1 MQASLS
7 LAIDPSYREL
17 MAVNL
22 AAFLGVSILVIVTP
36 GQDTALTIRNTLVGG
51 RRSGIL
57 TAAGVASGQFIW
69 TVATSAGLAA
79 LIVASEPVF
88 TALKLAG
95 AAYLIFL
102 GAQALYAALRPRG
115 ADSNANV
122 VLAHRLDR
130 IAAYRQ
136 GVLSNLGNPKMA
148 VFFSSLL
155 SQFIAPGHASFET
168 LLMLGIIFNAM
179 TLAWL
184 TGYALVVAR
193 VGDGPR
199 RDRVRR
205 SMEAVTGLALVG
217 LRLRL
222 ATERR

>member
-1 MQASLS
+1 MT
-7 LAIDPSYREL
+7 
-17 MAVNL
+17 VNL
-22 AAFLGVSILVIVTP
+22 AAFVGVSILVIITP

-51 RRSGIL
+51 RGSGVS

-79 LIVASEPVF
+79 LLVASEPVF
-88 TALKLAG
+88 TALKFAG

-102 GAQALYAALRPRG
+102 GGQALYAALRTRG
-115 ADSNANV
+115 GDAKAKV
-122 VLAHRLDR
+122 MLPHGLGR

-155 SQFIAPGHASFET
+155 PQFISPGHASFGT
-168 LLMLGIIFNAM
+168 LLMLGLLFNAM
-179 TLAWL
+179 TLTWL
-184 TGYALVVAR
+184 TGYAVLVAR
-193 VGDGPR
+193 VGDVVR

-205 SMEAVTGLALVG
+205 SMEAVTGLVLVG
-217 LRLRL
+217 LGLRL

>member
-1 MQASLS
+1 MT
-7 LAIDPSYREL
+7 
-17 MAVNL
+17 VNI
-22 AAFLGVSILVIVTP
+22 AAFLGVSILVIITP

-51 RRSGIL
+51 RESGVS

-79 LIVASEPVF
+79 LLVASEPVF
-88 TALKLAG
+88 TALKFAG

-102 GAQALYAALRPRG
+102 GGQALYAALRPQG
-115 ADSNANV
+115 GDAKGNV
-122 VLAHRLDR
+122 VLPHGLGR

-155 SQFIAPGHASFET
+155 PQFISPGHASFGT
-168 LLMLGIIFNAM
+168 LLMLGLVFNAM
-179 TLAWL
+179 TLTWL
-184 TGYALVVAR
+184 TGYALLVRR
-193 VGDGPR
+193 VGDVLR

-205 SMEAVTGLALVG
+205 SMEAVTGLVLVG
-217 LRLRL
+217 LGLRL

>member
-1 MQASLS
+1 M
-7 LAIDPSYREL
+7 
-17 MAVNL
+17 
-22 AAFLGVSILVIVTP
+22 AAFLGVSILVIITP

-51 RRSGIL
+51 RGSGVL

-88 TALKLAG
+88 TTLKLAG

-102 GAQALYAALRPRG
+102 GAQALHAALRPRRG
-115 ADSNANV
+115 DAKGYRV
-122 VLAHRLDR
+122 VSAHRLGR

-136 GVLSNLGNPKMA
+136 GALSNLGNPKMA

-155 SQFIAPGHASFET
+155 PQFITRGQASFAT
-168 LLMLGIIFNAM
+168 LLMLGLLFNAM
-179 TLAWL
+179 TVTWL

-193 VGDGPR
+193 VGDVLR

-217 LRLRL
+217 LGLRL